1 MTEFAHAARRTPH
14 TPQRHVPG
22 ALALGDFTADRRMVM
37 LVAMA
42 VVVGAAGAA
51 GAWVLLRLIALV
63 SNLVWLGQIGMKA
76 VDFGQVRPS
85 PWMVLVPVLGGL
97 LIGLMARFGSEK
109 IRGHGIPEAIEA
121 ILIGRSR
128 IRRRWPCSSRSPR
141 RSPSA
146 PAARSAPRGRSS

>member
-51 GAWVLLRLIALV
+51 GAWVLLRADRAGHQPGL
-63 SNLVWLGQIGMKA
+63 
-76 VDFGQVRPS
+76 VRPDS
-85 PWMVLVPVLGGL
+85 D
-97 LIGLMARFGSEK
+97 
-109 IRGHGIPEAIEA
+109 
-121 ILIGRSR
+121 
-128 IRRRWPCSSRSPR
+128 
-141 RSPSA
+141 
-146 PAARSAPRGRSS
+146 